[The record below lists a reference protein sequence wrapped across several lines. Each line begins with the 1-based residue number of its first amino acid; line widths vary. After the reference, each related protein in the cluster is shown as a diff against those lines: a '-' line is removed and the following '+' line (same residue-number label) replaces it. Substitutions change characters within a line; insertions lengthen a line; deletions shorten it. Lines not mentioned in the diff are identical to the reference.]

1 MDKMKLEVL
10 LSLVNKAT
18 APLRQITQ
26 ASSSTA
32 KALKAA
38 RDRIKELDQQ
48 QSQLNSW
55 RKLSQD
61 AASTKHQLDATQAS
75 IARLTQEIKA
85 SPAPTRA
92 MTRELEKLKR
102 QGAALKNEHTAQL
115 QKQQALRASMAESGI
130 STRNL
135 NAYQKTLKADMAAAT
150 TEVEKQTRA
159 LELQGK
165 AQQAMHAA
173 RAQYDK
179 GINRRNQIAG
189 AGAATMGAGAAMGLP
204 ILKIVKDFST
214 LEDARIGLAKQMDG
228 AYDSSNRLTK
238 EFFDMEARLM
248 ALSERLPLTTVEMY
262 SLAEGAARMG
272 IQGADNL
279 TRFTEA
285 AAIMQAAFDL
295 PADEISMDMGKI
307 ADLYKIPIANIKEL
321 GDTINWLDDNA
332 QSQGGDIIK
341 VLQRVAG
348 IATTAGMSYKD
359 AAAFGSTFLSLGATE
374 ETAATATNA
383 MIRELGVANMQSKR
397 FQKGLEM
404 VNLEAG
410 QLQKNMAID
419 PTGTI
424 IQVLEA
430 LKTLPQ
436 DKQLEAAT
444 RLFGK
449 EYGDDASKLAQNIGE
464 LRRQL
469 KLTHDEEARGSMQR
483 ESDRRNQSL
492 SAQWEMTKN
501 ALFNTDASLGE
512 TLKPALVDF
521 LVLVRELST
530 GIRNWT
536 KEHPALTAM
545 LMKTAAI
552 VAILLVAS
560 GGLLLTVAAI
570 MGPMLAFRLALA
582 MLGIKGVTAAGAVT
596 AIGRALAFL
605 RVAAMAHP
613 VLALIT
619 LLITA
624 GVLIYKNW
632 EPIKGFFIG
641 IFDAIGAKFKTVMG
655 PIMAGIKAVKEFF
668 GSDTPAA
675 GGVRVA
681 GGPNVGHVRLRQ
693 RQVVRAPQASA
704 NNQTNHTSI
713 TVNAAPGMD
722 EKQVAQAVERKLE
735 EHQRR
740 GLARRRSNLSDK
752 D

>member
-1 MDKMKLEVL
+1 MKLEVL

-18 APLRQITQ
+18 APLKQITQ
-26 ASSSTA
+26 AGGATA
-32 KALKAA
+32 KSLKAA
-38 RDRIKELDQQ
+38 RDRLKELDQQ
-48 QSQLNSW
+48 QGQLNSW
-55 RKLSQD
+55 RKLSKD
-61 AASTKHQLDATQAS
+61 AASTKLQLDTTQAS
-75 IARLTQEIKA
+75 IARLTQEIKN

-102 QGAALKNEHTAQL
+102 QGAALKNEHTGML
-115 QKQQALRASMAESGI
+115 QKQQALRASMAESGV
-130 STRNL
+130 STSNL
-135 NAYQKTLKADMAAAT
+135 NTHQKTLKTDMAAAT
-150 TEVEKQTRA
+150 AEVEKQTRA
-159 LELQGK
+159 LEQQGK
-165 AQQAMHAA
+165 VQQAMHAA

-179 GINRRNQIAG
+179 GIARRNQIAG

-204 ILKIVKDFST
+204 ILKTVKEFAA

-228 AYDSSNRLTK
+228 AYDDSNQLTQQ
-238 EFFDMEARLM
+238 FRDMEATLM
-248 ALSERLPLTTVEMY
+248 ALSERLPLTTIEMY

-279 TRFTEA
+279 ARFTEA

-307 ADLYKIPIANIKEL
+307 ADLYKIPIENIKEL

-341 VLQRVAG
+341 VMQRIAG
-348 IATTAGMSYKD
+348 IATTVGMSYKD

-383 MIRELGVANMQSKR
+383 MIRELSVANMQSKR
-397 FQKGLEM
+397 FQAGLEM

-410 QLQKNMAID
+410 QLQKNMAMD
-419 PTGTI
+419 PSGTI

-430 LKTLPQ
+430 LKTLPKEQ
-436 DKQLEAAT
+436 QLEAAT

-469 KLTHDEEARGSMQR
+469 KLANDEEARGSMQR
-483 ESDRRNQSL
+483 ESDRRNQSI

-501 ALFNTDASLGE
+501 ALFNTDSGLGE
-512 TLKPALVDF
+512 TLKPALVDI
-521 LVLVRELST
+521 LVLVRELAV
-530 GIRNWT
+530 GVRNWT
-536 KEHPALTAM
+536 KEHPTLTAV

-552 VAILLVAS
+552 IAVLLFAS

-596 AIGRALAFL
+596 MIGRALAIL

-613 VLALIT
+613 ILALIT
-619 LLITA
+619 LLVTA

-632 EPIKGFFIG
+632 EPIKAFFIG
-641 IFDAIGAKFKTVMG
+641 IFDAIGAKFKAFIA
-655 PIMAGIKAVKEFF
+655 PIMDSIRTVKEFF
-668 GSDTPAA
+668 SSDTPAA

-681 GGPNVGHVRLRQ
+681 GGPSVGHVRLRP
-693 RQVVRAPQASA
+693 RQVVRAPSASQS
-704 NNQTNHTSI
+704 NQTNNTSI

-722 EKQVAQAVERKLE
+722 EKQIAQAVEKKIE

-740 GLARRRSNLSDK
+740 GLARRRSNLSDR